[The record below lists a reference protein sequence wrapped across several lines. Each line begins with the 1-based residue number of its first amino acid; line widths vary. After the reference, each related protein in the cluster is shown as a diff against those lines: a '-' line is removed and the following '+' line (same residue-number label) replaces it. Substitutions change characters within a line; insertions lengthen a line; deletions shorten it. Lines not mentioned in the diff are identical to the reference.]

1 MMQMRRIIL
10 TIEEA
15 IAWIHSRKK
24 FGSRPGLDRIQ
35 ALLTKLDH
43 PEKKV
48 SVIHIAGT
56 NGKGS
61 TVAYLR
67 SILVEAGLTVG
78 SFTSPYIEEFNER
91 IAIDG
96 KSIPDDELI
105 HYVKKFQ
112 PIVAKL
118 DQEPAISGITEF
130 EILTAIMLDYFA
142 AKKVD
147 VAIVEVGLGGL
158 LDSTNV
164 VLPILTAITT
174 IGYDHMDILGDTL
187 NEIAYQKAGIIKQNI
202 PVVTGNITKG
212 PLIEIIEKAAAETAK
227 IYRYGEEYQVD
238 YMRPDPTWGELF
250 NFTDRA
256 GKFPALKVPLLG
268 RHQVENAGVA
278 IELFHLYCEL
288 KGLPFEEK
296 TIQKGLLHAQ
306 WPARMEKISD
316 EPLIVM
322 DGAHNGHAMERLVE
336 NVKREFRGYNVKIL
350 FSALETKDVD
360 HMLTQLA
367 TIPNVKIYLTTFEY
381 PKALDLSR
389 FDKLDSRFEVVSL
402 WQFGLGELLETMEAG
417 DLLLIT
423 GSLYFVS
430 EVRQLLL
437 NLGGTNEKS

>member
-1 MMQMRRIIL
+1 MRRIDL

-24 FGSRPGLDRIQ
+24 FGSRPGLARIQ
-35 ALLTKLDH
+35 ALLTKLDN

-48 SVIHIAGT
+48 PAIHIAGT

-67 SILVEAGLTVG
+67 SILLEAGVTVG

-96 KSIPDDELI
+96 KSITDVELI

-112 PIVAKL
+112 PIVAEL
-118 DQEPAISGITEF
+118 DQDPAINGITEF
-130 EILTAIMLDYFA
+130 EILTAMMLDYFA
-142 AKKVD
+142 AEKVD
-147 VAIVEVGLGGL
+147 VAIIEVGLGGL

-164 VLPILTAITT
+164 VQPILTAITT

-187 NEIAYQKAGIIKQNI
+187 NEIAYQKAGIIKRNI

-238 YMRPDPTWGELF
+238 YLRPDPTWGELF
-250 NFTDRA
+250 NFTDRR
-256 GKFPALKVPLLG
+256 GKLSSLKVPLLG

-278 IELFHLYCEL
+278 IELFHLYCEQF
-288 KGLPFEEK
+288 GLPFEEK
-296 TIQKGLLHAQ
+296 TIQKGLAKAQ
-306 WPARMEKISD
+306 WPARMEKISN

-322 DGAHNGHAMERLVE
+322 DGAHNGHAIERLVE
-336 NVKREFRGYNVKIL
+336 NIKREFSGYNIKIL

-360 HMLTQLA
+360 QMLTLLS
-367 TIPNVKIYLTTFEY
+367 TIPRVKIYLTTFEY

-402 WQFGLGELLETMEAG
+402 WQFGLGELLENMQAD

-437 NLGGTNEKS
+437 NLGGTNEER

>member
-1 MMQMRRIIL
+1 M
-10 TIEEA
+10 TITEA
-15 IAWIHSRKK
+15 IDWIHSRKK
-24 FGSRPGLDRIQ
+24 FGSRPGLERIQ
-35 ALLTKLDH
+35 ALLNKVGQ

-48 SVIHIAGT
+48 PVIHIAGT

-67 SILVEAGLTVG
+67 SMMIEAGVTVG
-78 SFTSPYIEEFNER
+78 SFTSPYIEEFSER
-91 IAIDG
+91 IAIDA
-96 KSIPDDELI
+96 KPIPDDELI
-105 HYVKKFQ
+105 RYVEKYQ
-112 PIVAKL
+112 PIVAEL
-118 DQEPAISGITEF
+118 DQDPAISGITEF

-142 AKKVD
+142 TEQVD

-164 VLPILTAITT
+164 VIPMLTAITT

-187 NEIAYQKAGIIKQNI
+187 NEIAQQKAGIIKKNI
-202 PVVTGNITKG
+202 PVVTGKIAKG
-212 PLIEIIEKAAAETAK
+212 PLIEIVEQAAAKTAK
-227 IYRYGEEYQVD
+227 VYRYGEEYQVD
-238 YMRPDPTWGELF
+238 YLRPDATWGELF
-250 NFTDRA
+250 HFIDSA
-256 GKFPALKVPLLG
+256 GKLPSLKVPLLG

-278 IELFHLYCEL
+278 IELFHLYCEQQN
-288 KGLPFEEK
+288 LPFEEK

-322 DGAHNGHAMERLVE
+322 DGAHNGHAIKRLVE
-336 NVKREFRGYNVKIL
+336 NMKREFHDYNVKIL

-360 HMLTQLA
+360 QMLAQLGE
-367 TIPNVKIYLTTFEY
+367 IPNVQIYLTTFEY

-389 FDKLDSRFEVVSL
+389 FDHLDSRFEVVSL
-402 WQFGLGELLETMEAG
+402 WQFGLGELLEELGAD

-437 NLGGTNEKS
+437 TLGGSNEKS

>member
-1 MMQMRRIIL
+1 M

-15 IAWIHSRKK
+15 IDWIHSRKK

-35 ALLTKLDH
+35 ALLTKVNN

-48 SVIHIAGT
+48 PVIHIAGT

-67 SILVEAGLTVG
+67 SMLIEAGVTVG

-91 IAIDG
+91 IAIDA
-96 KSIPDDELI
+96 KPIPDNQLI
-105 HYVKKFQ
+105 HYVKKYQ
-112 PIVAKL
+112 PIVAEL
-118 DQEPAISGITEF
+118 DQDPAINGITEF

-142 AKKVD
+142 TEQVD
-147 VAIVEVGLGGL
+147 VAVVEVGLGGL

-164 VLPILTAITT
+164 VEPILTAITT
-174 IGYDHMDILGDTL
+174 IGYDHMDVLGDTL
-187 NEIAYQKAGIIKQNI
+187 NEIAGQKAGIIKKNV
-202 PVVTGNITKG
+202 PVVTGKISKG
-212 PLIEIIEKAAAETAK
+212 PLIEIVEKAANETAK
-227 IYRYGEEYQVD
+227 MYRYDEEYQVD
-238 YMRPDPTWGELF
+238 YLRPDPTWGELF
-250 NFTDRA
+250 NFTDQA
-256 GKFPALKVPLLG
+256 GKLASLKVPLLG

-278 IELFHLYCEL
+278 IELYHLYCEQ

-296 TIQKGLLHAQ
+296 TIQKGLSKAQ
-306 WPARMEKISD
+306 WPARMEKVSE

-322 DGAHNGHAMERLVE
+322 DGAHNGHAIKRLVE
-336 NVKREFRGYNVKIL
+336 NVKREFRDYNINIL

-360 HMLTQLA
+360 QMLALLSE
-367 TIPNVKIYLTTFEY
+367 IPNAHIYLTTFEY

-389 FDKLDSRFEVVSL
+389 FDHLDSRFEVVSL
-402 WQFGLGELLETMEAG
+402 WQFGLGELLEDMGAD